1 MPVDFEE
8 LIGQNMGR
16 IRLIARRYAAHDDV
30 DDLVQTILLQLWR
43 SYGSFRGDA
52 RVETWV
58 YRVALNTAM
67 TYLGQAV
74 RNRDARFELRAT
86 IPSEELSTN
95 PMSET
100 EILNGFLDSLGDI
113 DASIL
118 MMYLDGLSGKQMAA
132 VLGIQANAVHV
143 RISRLKQ
150 KFHQMFV
157 E

>member
-30 DDLVQTILLQLWR
+30 DDLVQTILLQVWR

-67 TYLGQAV
+67 THFGQAA
-74 RNRDARFELRAT
+74 RDRDGRVKLHAAVPSQALTTNAT
-86 IPSEELSTN
+86 SEA
-95 PMSET
+95 
-100 EILNGFLDSLGDI
+100 EILNGFLGSLGDI
-113 DASIL
+113 DASVL
-118 MMYLDGLSGKQMAA
+118 MMYLDGLSGKQIAA

>member
-16 IRLIARRYAAHDDV
+16 IRLIARRYAAHDAV

-67 TYLGQAV
+67 THLGQAA
-74 RNRDARFELRAT
+74 RDRDGRVKLHAAVQSQALT
-86 IPSEELSTN
+86 TNSTSEA
-95 PMSET
+95 
-100 EILNGFLDSLGDI
+100 EILNGFLGSLGDI
-113 DASIL
+113 DASVL
-118 MMYLDGLSGKQMAA
+118 MMYLDGLSGKQIAA